1 MLEVIPDNVLPV
13 GLVELVIGLV
23 KTFQNVVPDKQ
34 KDVRLDMEI
43 SSKQLLRELKRARDS
58 LDLDL

>member
-1 MLEVIPDNVLPV
+1 MLEVIPDNILPV
-13 GLVELVIGLV
+13 GLVELVTGLV

-43 SSKQLLRELKRARDS
+43 SSKQLSRELKRARDS